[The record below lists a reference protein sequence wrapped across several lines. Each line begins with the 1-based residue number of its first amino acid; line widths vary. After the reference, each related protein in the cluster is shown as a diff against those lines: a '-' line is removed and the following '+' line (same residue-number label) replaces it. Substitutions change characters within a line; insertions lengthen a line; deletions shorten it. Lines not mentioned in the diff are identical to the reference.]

1 MSGLIIRQILI
12 IALSLGVLR
21 GACQPNKFVV
31 NGKVT
36 DKESGL
42 TLQGISVYINNTT
55 YTTQTGQDGSFR
67 LADIAL
73 TNFELIFSAVN
84 YETQTMSIDART
96 ALPPLNIQL
105 QKSTA
110 TLNEVV
116 VTAAVDKNGWAQ
128 YGSTFSKDF
137 LSYSD
142 FAQKCAIVNYQAIRF
157 RRIKKD
163 NILKAYSKE
172 PLKIRNEALGY
183 ELTYWLDEYE
193 HQFARQVVF
202 YKGNAQFSEMKG
214 GKRKTEYWNKNRQI
228 AYRGSLTHFI
238 RSVYEGTTAKEGFVV
253 NLIKTVPYKDIN
265 LYIPAFADTTSIYG
279 APALTK
285 YIRNLYQAQTADS
298 TRAALQTNKAQ
309 QWLAAMRNRMPFI
322 ISLAGGKGVQAYFFL
337 KNSVVSDQVSV
348 YRFDVSDTA
357 AVRHIQWETA
367 GTIVPDQKT
376 LSRISGY
383 EGISADQ
390 RGRLTVKLFYSR
402 PLNTSHFVTQLN
414 GNQYL
419 KFDDTWQVTYIKE
432 RKDKEYIEENALQ
445 NNDSGHQESTLSMV
459 GSQPVM
465 ILPNGYYIGTYSLI
479 TGAYWSY
486 EKIDKMLP
494 LDFKPLQ

>member
-1 MSGLIIRQILI
+1 MKGNIIGYILLTVI
-12 IALSLGVLR
+12 SFGVLP
-21 GACQPNKFVV
+21 GVCQSNTFSLT
-31 NGKVT
+31 GKVT

-42 TLQGISVYINNTT
+42 ALEGISVYINNTT
-55 YTTQTGQDGSFR
+55 YSTQTDKDGSFR
-67 LADIAL
+67 LAAIPL
-73 TNFELIFSAVN
+73 VNFELIFSAVN
-84 YETQTMSIDART
+84 YETQTMRIDSA
-96 ALPPLNIQL
+96 AAPLPLNIRL
-105 QKSTA
+105 RKNTA

-128 YGSTFSKDF
+128 YGSTFTKDF
-137 LSYSD
+137 LSYSA
-142 FAQKCAIVNYQAIRF
+142 FAKKCVIVNYQAIRF

-183 ELTYWLDEYE
+183 ELIYWLDEYE

-202 YKGNAQFSEMKG
+202 YKGNAQFTEMKG
-214 GKRKTEYWNKNRQI
+214 GKRKTEYWNKNRQM
-228 AYRGSLTHFI
+228 AYEGSLTHFI

-265 LYIPAFADTTSIYG
+265 LYIPAFTDTTSIHS

-285 YIRNLYQAQTADS
+285 YIESLYQTKDS
-298 TRAALQTNKAQ
+298 IQAALQINKVQ
-309 QWLAAMRNRMPFI
+309 QWLAALRNRMPFV
-322 ISLAGGKGVQAYFFL
+322 ISLDTGKGIQAYFFL
-337 KNSVVSDQVSV
+337 KNSVVSDQISV

-357 AVRHIQWETA
+357 SVRRIQWETA
-367 GTIVPDQKT
+367 GTLIPDQKT

-390 RGRLTVKLFYSR
+390 RGRLMVKLFYSR
-402 PLNTSHFVTQLN
+402 PLNTSQFVTRLN
-414 GNQYL
+414 GNLYL
-419 KFDDTWQVTYIKE
+419 KFDDTWQVTYRKE

-445 NNDSGHQESTLSMV
+445 NNDSGYQESTLSMV

-479 TGAYWSY
+479 TGVYWSY

-494 LDFKPLQ
+494 LDFKPSK